1 MRAEIPG
8 LSRLASIH
16 LRYLL
21 AQYSLSHRHLIKRH
35 ARRFEYEFRTRKMG
49 GSRRVRK
56 TGSRQPILL
65 GQFVSKHVF
74 LPKTRFLQKNG
85 SLLFLKMFNLFV
97 EKKWD
102 AIAKL
107 RKDGFVSVR
116 ESMSASSDPWLYGR
130 LVEQIKE
137 GAGEKTRSSTKAKRA
152 RGTGRRSRSRRRLPH
167 ETAGLKSK
175 RSIRSDQANKALG
188 KDAFAEE
195 GTVNEG
201 VSDLPVT
208 LKPG

>member
-1 MRAEIPG
+1 M
-8 LSRLASIH
+8 
-16 LRYLL
+16 
-21 AQYSLSHRHLIKRH
+21 
-35 ARRFEYEFRTRKMG
+35 
-49 GSRRVRK
+49 
-56 TGSRQPILL
+56 
-65 GQFVSKHVF
+65 SKHVF

-97 EKKWD
+97 EKEWD

-175 RSIRSDQANKALG
+175 RSIRSDQANNALG
-188 KDAFAEE
+188 KMHLRKKELLTK
-195 GTVNEG
+195 GC
-201 VSDLPVT
+201 PICRVT